1 MKLFISFILGICLLA
16 MTTSAVSAQDKK
28 PRKSP
33 KASVSQTIGID
44 TKIEI
49 VYSRPGVKG
58 REIWGKL
65 VPYGLQKNEDG
76 EGEVPWR
83 GGANENTTIE
93 FSKAVKVNDKELP
106 AGKYGMHFIPDQ
118 NEWTVIFSKKNDAWG
133 SGDYKEANDALRL
146 KVKPQKAAHQEWLI
160 YGFEDLADYSA
171 TAYLHWEQI
180 KIPFK
185 ISATENI

>member
-1 MKLFISFILGICLLA
+1 MKLYISLLLGICFLV
-16 MTTSAVSAQDKK
+16 MSSTSVSAQDKK

-33 KASVSQTIGID
+33 KASVSQTIGLD

-49 VYSRPGVKG
+49 VFGRPGVKG

-76 EGEVPWR
+76 AGEVPWR

-93 FSKAVKVNDKELP
+93 FNKPVKVEGNDLP
-106 AGKYGMHFIPDQ
+106 AGKYGMHFIPGQ
-118 NEWTVIFSKKNDAWG
+118 NEWTVIFSKNNSAWG
-133 SGDYKEANDALRL
+133 SGDYKEADDALRV
-146 KVKPQKAAHQEWLI
+146 KVTPKKAPQQEWLL

-171 TAYLHWEQI
+171 TAYLHWAEL
-180 KIPFK
+180 KVPFK
-185 ISATENI
+185 IQAAENL